1 MHWPSIKTL
10 TSTAA
15 AFNCRPPTHPRVLDT
30 FAHKSAALSYRC
42 TFQGS
47 IFWAQCVRT
56 TCWQLSGASKEHF
69 QGRRSI
75 HFRGRRTGLADHQ
88 VCVSVSSLQMSCR
101 PHIRSQPCWAPAHL
115 EPLTARPRCYADVSP
130 ALGKE
135 IRKSRK

>member
-1 MHWPSIKTL
+1 MPSIVALPSIKTL

-42 TFQGS
+42 TFQGN

-56 TCWQLSGASKEHF
+56 CWQLSGAPKE
-69 QGRRSI
+69 
-75 HFRGRRTGLADHQ
+75 HFRGRRRTGRPPG
-88 VCVSVSSLQMSCR
+88 VCRFLRCR
-101 PHIRSQPCWAPAHL
+101 CLVGLTLGLSPPCWAPAHL